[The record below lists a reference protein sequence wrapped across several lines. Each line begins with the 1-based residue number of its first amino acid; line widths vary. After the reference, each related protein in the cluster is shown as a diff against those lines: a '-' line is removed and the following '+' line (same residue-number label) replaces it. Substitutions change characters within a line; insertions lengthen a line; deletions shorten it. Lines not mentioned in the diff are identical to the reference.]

1 MNQIRLVTK
10 GLNYFGF
17 CLVALFIAVA
27 VLKKEKIYYR
37 NILNI
42 YYGNFKNIYYRLTK
56 LC

>member
-27 VLKKEKIYYR
+27 VLKKENIYYR